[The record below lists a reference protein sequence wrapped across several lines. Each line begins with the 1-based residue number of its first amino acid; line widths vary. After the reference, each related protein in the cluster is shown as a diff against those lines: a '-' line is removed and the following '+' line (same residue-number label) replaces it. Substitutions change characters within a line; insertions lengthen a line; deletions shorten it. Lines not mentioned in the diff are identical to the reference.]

1 MPSNTLIQF
10 GYFGCRANAA
20 VNFGLKLTAAIAR
33 MSARAP
39 PARLVLPCPKSHA
52 KQGIEL

>member
-1 MPSNTLIQF
+1 MSYNVLTTF
-10 GYFGCRANAA
+10 SYFGCRANAA

-39 PARLVLPCPKSHA
+39 PARLVLHAPKVTQN
-52 KQGIEL
+52 KE